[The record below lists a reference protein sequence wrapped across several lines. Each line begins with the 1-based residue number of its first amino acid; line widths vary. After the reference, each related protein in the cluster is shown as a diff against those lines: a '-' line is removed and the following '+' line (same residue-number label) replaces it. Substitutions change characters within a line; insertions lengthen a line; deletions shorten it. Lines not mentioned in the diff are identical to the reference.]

1 MLLKKLQP
9 VAWGIS
15 QPARGSLAAFS
26 TDANKDMGWVPVEAA
41 SGFQQTEGPES
52 CQINR
57 RTECRYQ
64 DQRDKQHVLQTS
76 IEEKLRA
83 VAVQEFD

>member
-1 MLLKKLQP
+1 
-9 VAWGIS
+9 
-15 QPARGSLAAFS
+15 
-26 TDANKDMGWVPVEAA
+26 MGWVLVEAA
-41 SGFQQTEGPES
+41 SGLQKIEGPES

-64 DQRDKQHVLQTS
+64 DPRDKQHVLQTS

-83 VAVQEFD
+83 VAVQKFD